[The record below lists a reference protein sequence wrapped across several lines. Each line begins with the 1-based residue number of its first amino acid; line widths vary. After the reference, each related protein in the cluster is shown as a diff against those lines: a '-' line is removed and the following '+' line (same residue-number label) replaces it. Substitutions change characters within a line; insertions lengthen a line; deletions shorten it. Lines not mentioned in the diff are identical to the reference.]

1 MIFSSN
7 FDISQGVNT
16 FDYNQHLNI
25 IGKKVHLTS
34 LVVWTFQFFF
44 LNANDIFHLKSQ
56 IHIIFSAVM

>member
-34 LVVWTFQFFF
+34 LVVWTFHF
-44 LNANDIFHLKSQ
+44 LNENDIFHSKSQ
-56 IHIIFSAVM
+56 IHITFSAVM